1 MKFNITIDTNDLVY
15 ECVSIEQRNDE
26 KVFKKGEFYTYTD
39 ILDAL
44 IEHNYPMLDTDYRE
58 SDRHSMVMGANKK
71 TKFSLNPNTDL
82 EIAIAHPTES
92 HNLYEFVLADDLIK
106 EEINWRVAFD
116 CLNKEFN
123 SAI

>member
-1 MKFNITIDTNDLVY
+1 MKFNITIDTDDLVY
-15 ECVSIEQRNDE
+15 ECVSVEQRNDE

-58 SDRHSMVMGANKK
+58 NDRHSMIMGTNKK

-92 HNLYEFVLADDLIK
+92 PNLYEFVLADDLIK
-106 EEINWRVAFD
+106 EEINWRIGD

>member
-1 MKFNITIDTNDLVY
+1 MKFNITIDTDDFVY
-15 ECVSIEQRNDE
+15 ECVSVEQRNDE
-26 KVFKKGEFYTYTD
+26 KVFKKGELYTYTD

-58 SDRHSMVMGANKK
+58 NDRHSMIMGANKK

-92 HNLYEFVLADDLIK
+92 PNLYEFVLADDLIK
-106 EEINWRVAFD
+106 EEINWRVVD

>member
-1 MKFNITIDTNDLVY
+1 MKFNITIDTDDLVY
-15 ECVSIEQRNDE
+15 ECVSVEQRNDE

-58 SDRHSMVMGANKK
+58 SDRHSMVMSANKK

-92 HNLYEFVLADDLIK
+92 SNLYAFVLADDLIK
-106 EEINWRVAFD
+106 EEINWRVVD